1 MGLHLTHSTLLTVPS
16 DPAVKQIILNLND
29 KKRFIIQ
36 DLDLQH
42 ILVSP
47 DSVQTI
53 KFEVEKEVGS
63 AYRVHTTAATAHTIC
78 SLNATLSRL
87 LTNIFLYL
95 CLLYTYDDQQSGHFE
110 PWYQNQSWELYSA
123 DRQIPQCR

>member
-1 MGLHLTHSTLLTVPS
+1 MVKASKGILISC

-29 KKRFIIQ
+29 RKRFIIQ

-53 KFEVEKEVGS
+53 KFEVEKELE
-63 AYRVHTTAATAHTIC
+63 RNT
-78 SLNATLSRL
+78 
-87 LTNIFLYL
+87 F
-95 CLLYTYDDQQSGHFE
+95 
-110 PWYQNQSWELYSA
+110 
-123 DRQIPQCR
+123 QIID